1 MAKAQVNIES
11 IENFHNSVNQQKESV
26 ENFSEQIISYASEMS
41 DAIAQELQK
50 AEQTASKCE
59 QAKSTVSAKIEE
71 ANAQI
76 ESLYSQLAS
85 TPETITET
93 STDEDGNIVS
103 EEVPNPE
110 YARLQGE
117 IASIQARLDRLD
129 GLQARLDA
137 VMSRLQTQKD
147 LLSVSGVE
155 VLEIIDALTARR
167 ANFSDLSS
175 NATEKLSSIR
185 EKLQEYLDT
194 KIVPPSISHGRY
206 IKINKPMRYGKDGI
220 SSDGIYRSV
229 SDNQIPALDHTEQ
242 EWHNDGYGRKI
253 YDSPMEIGLRL
264 NYHQGRTTAQ
274 GGEGVEGFCGTCG
287 LVSVENILRLAGKNL
302 TESDVVDY
310 ARTHTI
316 GHGANIRHLCTID
329 SDPCSN
335 GGTYAQDR
343 EILLRHYGLNSKI
356 VHADVEKV
364 AEYVAEGRGVIANV
378 DANILWYGHA
388 RSTPVYHSIT
398 VTSVAR
404 DEFSNEV
411 LGFYICDSG
420 SLADDSSKFVSAEIF
435 KDAMRQT
442 NGQINVTQ
450 IIR

>member
-1 MAKAQVNIES
+1 MARARVNIES
-11 IENFHNSVNQQKESV
+11 VENFRNSVNQQKESV
-26 ENFSEQIISYASEMS
+26 ENISEQIISNASEMS

-93 STDEDGNIVS
+93 STDEDGNTVS

-117 IASIQARLDRLD
+117 IASVQARLDRLD

-147 LLSVSGVE
+147 LLSVSGAE
-155 VLEIIDALTARR
+155 VLEIIDGLTARR
-167 ANFSDLSS
+167 ANFSNLSS

-194 KIVPPSISHGRY
+194 KIVPPGVSYGGY
-206 IKINKPMRYGKDGI
+206 IKINAPMRYGQDGI
-220 SSDGIYRSV
+220 SSGGTYRSE

-242 EWHNDGYGRKI
+242 EWHTDGYGLKV
-253 YDSPMEIGLRL
+253 YDSPKETGLRL

-287 LVSVENILRLAGKNL
+287 LVSVENVLRLAGKNI

-316 GHGANIRHLCTID
+316 GHGVNMRHLCTVD
-329 SDPCSN
+329 SDPGSN

-343 EILLRHYGLNSKI
+343 EALLRHYGLDSKI
-356 VHADVEKV
+356 VHADVEQV
-364 AEYVAEGRGVIANV
+364 AEYVAAGRGVIANV
-378 DANILWYGHA
+378 DANILWHGHA
-388 RSTPVYHSIT
+388 MSTPAYHAIT

-420 SLADDSSKFVSAEIF
+420 SLADDSSRFVPAEIF
-435 KDAMRQT
+435 KGAMRPT